1 MGFQHENVSPSKL
14 RIHQLS
20 EKLNNLQ
27 SGLDDDKKA
36 RRDAFDYK
44 ILAVEEK
51 LQRNALS
58 EETKFK
64 LLKDQ
69 ITKLQEGLATERIAR
84 EILDERKSKEL
95 KLVENNVA
103 LDMNVEKQ
111 NRKDNEN
118 KLVKQI
124 DEKLF
129 ALRIDL
135 AKEKKI
141 REEVM
146 DRHAKELA
154 EQIARLS
161 DAVDAEK

>member
-1 MGFQHENVSPSKL
+1 
-14 RIHQLS
+14 
-20 EKLNNLQ
+20 LQ
-27 SGLDDDKKA
+27 SGLEGERQLK
-36 RRDAFDYK
+36 RDAFDYK
-44 ILAVEEK
+44 LQALDEK

-95 KLVENNVA
+95 KLVENNVS
-103 LDMNVEKQ
+103 LDLNVEKQ

-118 KLVKQI
+118 KIQKQI
-124 DEKLF
+124 DEKCF
-129 ALRIDL
+129 SLRLEL
-135 AKEKKI
+135 AKEKKT